1 VAAWGGIHDGEVVR
15 ELKKKGPERMF
26 LATFPQKS
34 EFEKMRTRLNTM
46 GLPYK
51 IINPDPG
58 YSLVGSPAIAMDQGV
73 RSQLSSC
80 SPEDFMCS
88 GWVEYRQ
95 ATLDVPAIN
104 PPCFREDVFGTAS
117 IMVLTPCIA
126 DETKI
131 RLIAHIT
138 GDMTGVFPYL
148 NAEMRGACYNENGP
162 MLTFMENHRMITIY
176 PHRITIAKA
185 DEIVDAWRILE
196 KIRCLSNDVYARR
209 ASIEPLYVM
218 RKKPPALEIY
228 KRLPG
233 TSCGQCGQKTCMAF
247 ALTLWSGNVKPVMCK
262 PIFAGGYAHLK
273 DAFLEICVG
282 LGFTNSEGFPE
293 NL

>member
-1 VAAWGGIHDGEVVR
+1 MYLVA
-15 ELKKKGPERMF
+15 
-26 LATFPQKS
+26 FPRKS
-34 EFEKMRTRLNTM
+34 EFDKVRNRLDALALQHN
-46 GLPYK
+46 

-58 YSLVGSPAIAMDQGV
+58 YSLVGSPAIAMDQEV

-80 SPEDFMCS
+80 THDDFVCS

-95 ATLDVPAIN
+95 TALGVPVTN
-104 PPCFREDVFGTAS
+104 PPYFREDVFGTAT
-117 IMVLTPCIA
+117 IMVLAPCVA

-131 RLIAHIT
+131 RLIAHIS

-148 NAEMRGACYNENGP
+148 NAEMRSACYNENGP
-162 MLTFMENHRMITIY
+162 MLTFMDGHRLITIY
-176 PHRITIAKA
+176 PRRIAIGKA
-185 DEIVDAWRILE
+185 DDIVDAWRTLE
-196 KIRCLSNDVYARR
+196 KIRCLSNDVHERR

-247 ALTLWSGNVKPVMCK
+247 ALTLWSGNAKPVMCK
-262 PIFAGGYAHLK
+262 PIFAGAHAHLK

-282 LGFTNSEGFPE
+282 LGFTSSEGFPE